1 MQMIN
6 DEYVCPP
13 VFFLFVLF
21 CCCCFLLLLL
31 LLFLGGSFFFLSVGY
46 SWEEQRLS
54 MQILRCIAADGRDAL
69 LVAAVSDYFGRVFF
83 ELVGLRES
91 LRLCLYD

>member
-1 MQMIN
+1 MLMVVQMIN

-13 VFFLFVLF
+13 VFFVCFVLL
-21 CCCCFLLLLL
+21 LLLLL